1 MGCAELISFD
11 EVRARKQWESLRQQL
26 HGRFDQWLDKL
37 EEQWPESAPTLAA
50 VTETVWDLRQA
61 LTGSLTETLV
71 AHTHQD
77 EYTRQQSHCPQ
88 CDRLLTARAPVPRT
102 VETMVGPVQLER
114 PYFYCRTCHCGG
126 YPLDEVWGLT
136 AGRTQLDVQQAAAK
150 LVTAVP

>member
-1 MGCAELISFD
+1 M
-11 EVRARKQWESLRQQL
+11 KHLRL
-26 HGRFDQWLDKL
+26 EKL
-37 EEQWPESAPTLAA
+37 EEQGPESAPTLAA

-77 EYTRQQSHCPQ
+77 EDTRQQSHCPQ

-114 PYFYCRTCHCGG
+114 PYFYQKSG
-126 YPLDEVWGLT
+126 
-136 AGRTQLDVQQAAAK
+136 
-150 LVTAVP
+150 

>member
-1 MGCAELISFD
+1 MGCAEIISFD

-26 HGRFDQWLDKL
+26 HARFDQWLDKL

-114 PYFYCRTCHCGG
+114 PYFYCRTCPMTAWLRWTQGDIPMHQARAGG
-126 YPLDEVWGLT
+126 YP
-136 AGRTQLDVQQAAAK
+136 A
-150 LVTAVP
+150 